1 MQDTV
6 PWGSFSPAVSLLL
19 LLQATNKCH
28 HFLRVGGV
36 KNITIPY
43 GDCFRYAATGKLHSG
58 SGGFAIY
65 VTSVTEKMGKKA
77 NRAV

>member
-6 PWGSFSPAVSLLL
+6 LWGSFSPAVSLLL

-58 SGGFAIY
+58 GGGGLAIY
-65 VTSVTEKMGKKA
+65 VTSV
-77 NRAV
+77 NREDGEESQ